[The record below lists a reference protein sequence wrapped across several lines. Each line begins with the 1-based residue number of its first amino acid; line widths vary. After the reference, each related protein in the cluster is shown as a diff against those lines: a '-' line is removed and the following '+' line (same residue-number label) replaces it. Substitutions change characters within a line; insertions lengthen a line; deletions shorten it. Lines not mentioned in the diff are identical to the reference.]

1 MRRLGVVLCAACATT
16 RVAPAPP
23 RPTISVSGASC
34 LRAGEIEARIAQVFA
49 QHHASG
55 LACNIVETA
64 GEPAAVTLQ
73 VVRSGEVGLERSYAF
88 GPTDC
93 ASAPQLL
100 ALTVDRWLT
109 SFPEWAEPVAPPPA
123 PTRWN
128 EFVVTSAVS
137 SMWLPIGVDGY
148 AGALVDHGPNADRFG
163 GTVLVRASIPQTF
176 GSGRFQQTA
185 LLAGASWRHRV
196 GKWATRVELRGGAL
210 LVSGIGLADNDS
222 DWLPWWEAAAFAGR
236 DLGIAVVGLEIAGTA
251 MRARAVT
258 RDGLVSEDIPL
269 LRIGLAGMFQIR

>member
-1 MRRLGVVLCAACATT
+1 MLCGACATT
-16 RVAPAPP
+16 HVEPAPAP
-23 RPTISVSGASC
+23 RPAVRITGASC
-34 LRAGEIEARIAQVFA
+34 LRGDEVDARITQVLA

-55 LACNIVETA
+55 LSCSVVETP
-64 GEPAAVTLQ
+64 GDPAAVTLQ
-73 VVRSGEVGLERSYAF
+73 VTRGGEVGLERSYTF

-100 ALTVDRWLT
+100 ALSVDRWLT
-109 SFPEWAEPVAPPPA
+109 SFPEWAEPAPPPRA

-128 EFVVTSAVS
+128 EFVVTSAIS
-137 SMWLPIGVDGY
+137 SMWLPAGVDGY
-148 AGALVDHGPNADRFG
+148 AGALLDRGPRADRFG
-163 GTVLVRASIPQTF
+163 GTLLVRASIPQAF

-185 LLAGASWRHRV
+185 FLAGASWRHRA

-222 DWLPWWEAAAFAGR
+222 DWLPWWEAAVFGGR
-236 DLGIAVVGLEIAGTA
+236 DLSFMVLGIEVAGTA

-258 RDGLVSEDIPL
+258 RDGLVSEEIPL